1 MGRAVGCG
9 DNVGRGVGQGVFDGA
24 GEVVGKVVGAVV
36 GEAVGLLQSIAML
49 SNTAPQ
55 PSQSAAMYT
64 YTCDAPRS
72 SAILKI
78 PQMSSSKY
86 TVVLVVVMAT
96 VYVV

>member
-1 MGRAVGCG
+1 MVGSVEGASVG
-9 DNVGRGVGQGVFDGA
+9 DPVGTGDMVGTRD
-24 GEVVGKVVGAVV
+24 VVGTVAGT
-36 GEAVGLLQSIAML
+36 AVGLLQSITML

-55 PSQSAAMYT
+55 LSQSAPMYT